1 MKIALAGPG
10 LMGSQLG
17 CELAIGG
24 HEVTFLVRRRDEGER
39 RVGAA
44 FELALSLGLWPVER
58 VENARERVRYA
69 DGIAALAADTELLLE
84 SIIEERAAKI
94 ALLSEAARYLP
105 DAILAS
111 NTSSISIG
119 ELGEGCEAPERTL
132 GLHFLNPPMI
142 MPLVEVISGP
152 KTDPALVE
160 RAADLI
166 QGIGKRPML
175 VEKDVPGF
183 VWNRL
188 QLALLREAIWIVE
201 NGVATPE
208 VVDEIMR
215 DGLARRWRNTGP
227 FEAAALGGA
236 DTFTRVAANLWPELS
251 TATTPEGFAQWLPD
265 DPERLAAMVRARD
278 ARLLED
284 LRRDRADDVATA
296 GEPSA

>member
-10 LMGSQLG
+10 LMGAQLG

-24 HEVTFLVRRRDEGER
+24 HEVTFLVRRREEGER
-39 RVGAA
+39 RVAAA
-44 FELALSLGLWPVER
+44 FDLAASLGLWPGETVEA
-58 VENARERVRYA
+58 ARQGVRYA
-69 DGIAALAADTELLLE
+69 DGIAKLDADTELLLE
-84 SIIEERAAKI
+84 SIIEERGPKI
-94 ALLSEAARYLP
+94 ELLGEAARRLP
-105 DAILAS
+105 EAILAS

-119 ELGEGCEAPERTL
+119 ELGEGCGAPERTL

-166 QGIGKRPML
+166 RGIGKRPML
-175 VEKDVPGF
+175 VAKDVPGF

-188 QLALLREAIWIVE
+188 QLALLREAVWIVE

-251 TATTPEGFAQWLPD
+251 TATAPEGFARWLPD
-265 DPERLAAMVRARD
+265 DRERLAAMVRARD
-278 ARLLED
+278 TRLLED
-284 LRRDRADDVATA
+284 LRRDRADA
-296 GEPSA
+296 PSVEDPPA